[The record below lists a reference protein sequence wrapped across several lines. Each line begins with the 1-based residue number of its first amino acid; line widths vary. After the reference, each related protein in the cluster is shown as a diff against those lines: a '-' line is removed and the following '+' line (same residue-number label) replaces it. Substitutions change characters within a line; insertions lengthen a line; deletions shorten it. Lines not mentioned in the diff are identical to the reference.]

1 MAEER
6 LNESVMASIKL
17 VNVYKR
23 FGKKLVLDNISFEP
37 SRNGAIGY
45 LGPNGAGKTTT
56 FKVLLGLLKPTS
68 GAAYINGIDVRKD
81 RKNALLN
88 VGSIVESP
96 EGQPG
101 QTVREAIEMAGAY
114 KGLNKQQVAAQIE
127 NYESSLKLP
136 DLSFKINELS
146 KGLKQRVSLM
156 MALIAEPNVL
166 ILDEPTEGLD
176 PAERIRFMQLINSIK
191 KDRLILISSHI
202 IPEIREVCDSIILIN
217 NGKII
222 DSGTITELQ
231 RKYGSLEK
239 MYMKMVG

>member
-1 MAEER
+1 MG
-6 LNESVMASIKL
+6 SVKLIK
-17 VNVYKR
+17 VCKS
-23 FGKKLVLDNISFEP
+23 FGKKLVLDNVSFET
-37 SRNGAIGY
+37 SQNGAIGY

-68 GAAYINGIDVRKD
+68 GTAYINGFDVRKD
-81 RKNALLN
+81 RKRALLN

-101 QTVREAIEMAGAY
+101 QNVREAIEMAGAY
-114 KGLNKQQVAAQIE
+114 KGLNKQKVAAQIE
-127 NYESSLKLP
+127 KYESSLKLP
-136 DLSFKINELS
+136 DLSLRINELS
-146 KGLKQRVSLM
+146 KGLKQRVALM
-156 MALIAEPNVL
+156 MALIAEPDVL

-176 PAERIRFMQLINSIK
+176 PAERIRFMQLINKIK
-191 KDRLILISSHI
+191 KDRLIMISSHI
-202 IPEIREVCDSIILIN
+202 IPEIKEVCDSIILIN

-222 DSGTITELQ
+222 DSGSTSELQ

>member
-1 MAEER
+1 MG
-6 LNESVMASIKL
+6 SIKL
-17 VNVYKR
+17 VDMCKR
-23 FGKKLVLDNISFEP
+23 FGKKCVLDGISFET

-56 FKVLLGLLKPTS
+56 FKILLGLLRPTS
-68 GAAYINGIDVRKD
+68 GTAYINGADVRKD
-81 RKNALLN
+81 RKSALLS

-96 EGQPG
+96 EGQRG
-101 QTVREAIEMAGAY
+101 QSAQEAIEMAGAY
-114 KGLNKQQVAAQIE
+114 KGLNKRETAVQIE
-127 NYESSLKLP
+127 KYKSLLKLP
-136 DLSFKINELS
+136 DLSMKIDELS
-146 KGLKQRVSLM
+146 KGLKQRVSLV
-156 MALIAEPNVL
+156 MALIAEPDVL

-176 PAERIRFMQLINSIK
+176 PAERIRFMQLINNIK

-202 IPEIREVCDSIILIN
+202 IPEIKEVCDSIILIN
-217 NGKII
+217 EGKII

>member
-1 MAEER
+1 MG
-6 LNESVMASIKL
+6 SVKL
-17 VNVYKR
+17 VKVCKR
-23 FGKKLVLDNISFEP
+23 FGKRLALDNVSFET
-37 SRNGAIGY
+37 SQSGAIGY

-68 GAAYINGIDVRKD
+68 GTAYINGFDVRKD

-101 QTVREAIEMAGAY
+101 QNAREAIEMAGAY
-114 KGLNKQQVAAQIE
+114 KGLNKQEVAAQIE
-127 NYESSLKLP
+127 KYESSLKLP
-136 DLSFKINELS
+136 DLSLKINELS
-146 KGLKQRVSLM
+146 KGLKQRVALM
-156 MALIAEPNVL
+156 MALVAEPDVL

-176 PAERIRFMQLINSIK
+176 PAERIRFMQLINKIK
-191 KDRLILISSHI
+191 KDRLIVISSHI
-202 IPEIREVCDSIILIN
+202 IPEIKEVCDSIILIN

-222 DSGTITELQ
+222 DSGNISELQ